1 MAGVS
6 LPPGSVDEPL
16 AGLLPAAGGA
26 PHVPVFHP
34 VNLAALF
41 AFSSGLS
48 QGDCPSGRGGQGGVS
63 VLSLLSCAGCVMVCR
78 RHRNAC
84 ESDWR
89 RLPGNAEA
97 AAIGG
102 ELSRSRNSHRGRG
115 LVSVV
120 SVHEV
125 EGGGG

>member
-1 MAGVS
+1 MS
-6 LPPGSVDEPL
+6 ELP
-16 AGLLPAAGGA
+16 
-26 PHVPVFHP
+26 
-34 VNLAALF
+34 
-41 AFSSGLS
+41 
-48 QGDCPSGRGGQGGVS
+48 
-63 VLSLLSCAGCVMVCR
+63 LLSWAGCVMACR
-78 RHRNAC
+78 RHRNTG